1 MHDRF
6 YSACIILQANIY
18 ILLSHAPVCYSVNI
32 VLTLTNVVH
41 SVNVMLARLD
51 ASTE

>member
-1 MHDRF
+1 MIDFTQYALFCKQTFIF
-6 YSACIILQANIY
+6 YCHM
-18 ILLSHAPVCYSVNI
+18 LLYAIAI

-51 ASTE
+51 ASAE